1 MPRRQ
6 PQVQEPTEV
15 KLLISFGGRARQ
27 RRIHV
32 GKSRADVA
40 VEMGCSE
47 DMVGRYERG
56 ENFPPALALV
66 RLGHALHTS
75 LDFLVRG
82 MGPLD
87 LELIDRRLLHL
98 LLAAQE
104 LPPKRID
111 DFLTLAEAF
120 LGLDKGKPSAR
131 RAVAR

>member
-6 PQVQEPTEV
+6 PQVQDSIEV
-15 KLLISFGGRARQ
+15 KLLNSFGGRARQ
-27 RRIHV
+27 RRVHV
-32 GKSRADVA
+32 GKSRAEVA
-40 VEMGCSE
+40 VELGCSA

-87 LELIDRRLLHL
+87 LELIDRRLLNL

-104 LPPKRID
+104 LPPPRIKE
-111 DFLTLAEAF
+111 FLTLAEAF
-120 LGLDKGKPSAR
+120 LGLDKGPPPAR
-131 RAVAR
+131 RTVAP